1 MAGLSDLIVEKA
13 VETVPQLASVANSLG
28 FKKTINTPSE
38 LPDTNMSNYSPSN
51 MHYLDASDRLPLL
64 GIPTS
69 TQPNDLPQSIKA
81 YRADPKNKYKG
92 NNGLETQPISRFTVG
107 GDWAHTQ
114 NLNDK
119 TSDVYSDPSKAVQ
132 QLYKYARLNGAAAKY
147 GYPSLSPE
155 EIAAFALKEGRS
167 DLGHSGVVVG
177 NKDDLAF
184 QKTIQDTYNIPFHDA
199 NFLVALYSKNRVAN
213 KLNIPLAEA
222 WNGTG
227 VNESGQTGKQYAKSF
242 EQHKQAALHPMNK
255 ELMDLINEGHQHGLE
270 YGLPLKKDAVK
281 NATPQQKEVPYK
293 KGGFIDKPITGGGK
307 II

>member
-1 MAGLSDLIVEKA
+1 MAGLSDLIEA
-13 VETVPQLASVANSLG
+13 IPQLAPVANALG
-28 FKKTINTPSE
+28 FKKTISIPSE
-38 LPDTNMSNYSPSN
+38 LPDTNMSNYSPPG
-51 MHYLDASDRLPLL
+51 MHYTSVSDKLPLS

-69 TQPNDLPQSIKA
+69 TLPDDLPQGIKA

-107 GDWAHTQ
+107 GDWAHPQ
-114 NLNDK
+114 NLDTK

-184 QKTIQDTYNIPFHDA
+184 QKLIQETYNLPIHDA
-199 NFLVALYSKNRVAN
+199 NFLVALNSKNRVAN

-227 VNESGQTGKQYAKSF
+227 VNNSGQTGKQYAKSF
-242 EQHKQAALHPMNK
+242 EHHKQVASHPMNK
-255 ELMDLINEGHQHGLE
+255 ELMDLINQGHQHGLE
-270 YGLPLKKDAVK
+270 HGLPLKENAVK
-281 NATPQQKEVPYK
+281 DVTPQQKEVPYK
-293 KGGFIDKPITGGGK
+293 RGGMIDKPLQGGSK